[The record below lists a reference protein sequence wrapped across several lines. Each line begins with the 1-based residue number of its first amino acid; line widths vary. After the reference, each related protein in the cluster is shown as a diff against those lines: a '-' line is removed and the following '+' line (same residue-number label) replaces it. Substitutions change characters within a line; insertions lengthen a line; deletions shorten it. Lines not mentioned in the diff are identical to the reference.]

1 LVATSGVRVSIRR
14 SPVTCTD
21 STTRRS
27 GEIWKSAV
35 IVCPT
40 RTRTVRDCG
49 LYCGSDT
56 VIS

>member
-21 STTRRS
+21 STTSRS
-27 GEIWKSAV
+27 GEIWKSTV
-35 IVCPT
+35 MVWPSST
-40 RTRTVRDCG
+40 RTLRDCG
-49 LYCGSDT
+49 LYCGSET